1 MYNTLI
7 KIRKNLSELKTVQL
21 CNNLVEKMLD
31 KIKDDVRNGKVKYE
45 NYPFLL
51 KQYEDE
57 LFSKY
62 PLYLKYYTCNLLIN
76 QYTIG
81 IEIQKEVSSFI
92 KNNLKYC

>member
-21 CNNLVEKMLD
+21 CNNLVEKMQD
-31 KIKDDVRNGKVKYE
+31 KIEDKI
-45 NYPFLL
+45 
-51 KQYEDE
+51 EDE